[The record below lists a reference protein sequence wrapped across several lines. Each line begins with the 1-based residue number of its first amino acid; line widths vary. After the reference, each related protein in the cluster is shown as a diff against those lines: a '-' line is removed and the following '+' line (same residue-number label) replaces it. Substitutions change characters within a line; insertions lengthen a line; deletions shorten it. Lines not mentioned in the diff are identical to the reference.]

1 MTEQNVHEDPHATT
15 PDTGACTLGHIA
27 RADVCGLAP
36 SGSGLMASDGH
47 GGIIAL
53 RAEQA
58 DPLTRHERNWDN
70 HLASLDG

>member
-1 MTEQNVHEDPHATT
+1 MAITSPRGGRVHRFSAGDGTF
-15 PDTGACTLGHIA
+15 LGHIA

-36 SGSGLMASDGH
+36 RGSGLMASDGH

-53 RAEQA
+53 EGGQA

-70 HLASLDG
+70 HLVSLNG